1 MYNTSY
7 TILEGKEIDAME
19 EIKRLIYSR
28 ELRWNE
34 IMAIAMRLFMEN
46 IKVVGVGMLVIA
58 LPLSILLTLIQT
70 RVLNTN
76 EIMMQ
81 VTAAQYALSE
91 ADLYQLMQQTLTNN
105 VLLMAVTVFLEP
117 IFIIGVAKAAKW
129 RLEGRTVSAAKAFGE
144 AMTLEPTVV
153 KVGIVYMV
161 LFLLGTLLVIPAIY
175 LGVIWC
181 LYLYCIALGGRRGI
195 DALGHSRVLVRSRW
209 WRTFGFLF
217 VLAAVAFCWNSVLSW
232 IFALFPDNFAV
243 NCVYNCATYLT
254 QGFVVSATAILFLNR
269 ESGLFGMAALQEA
282 EEVQGAEEDETE

>member
-1 MYNTSY
+1 
-7 TILEGKEIDAME
+7 ME
-19 EIKRLIYSR
+19 EIKRLVYSR

-46 IKVVGVGMLVIA
+46 IKVIGVGMLVIA

-70 RVLNTN
+70 RVLSTN
-76 EIMMQ
+76 EIAWQ
-81 VTAAQYALSE
+81 LAETQYAISE
-91 ADLYQLMQQTLTNN
+91 ADLAVLIQQMMTNN

-117 IFIIGVAKAAKW
+117 IFIIGVAKATKW
-129 RLEGRTVSAAKAFGE
+129 RMEGRRFSASKAFGE

-153 KVGIVYMV
+153 KVGIVYLI
-161 LFLLGTLLVIPAIY
+161 LFLLGSLLVIPAIY
-175 LGVIWC
+175 LGVVWC

-217 VLAAVAFCWNSVLSW
+217 VLAAVSLCWNSILFW
-232 IFALFPDNFAV
+232 LFALFPENFVV
-243 NCVYNCATYLT
+243 NCVYNCVTYVT

-269 ESGLFGMAALQEA
+269 ESGLFGMSALQEA
-282 EEVQGAEEDETE
+282 EETENTEEEKTE

>member
-1 MYNTSY
+1 
-7 TILEGKEIDAME
+7 ME
-19 EIKRLIYSR
+19 EIKRLVYSR

-46 IKVVGVGMLVIA
+46 IKVIGTGMLVIA

-70 RVLNTN
+70 RVLSTN
-76 EIMMQ
+76 EIMLQ
-81 VTAAQYALSE
+81 LAETQYAISE
-91 ADLYQLMQQTLTNN
+91 ADLSVLIQQMMTNN

-129 RLEGRTVSAAKAFGE
+129 RLEGRPVSASKAFAE
-144 AMTLEPTVV
+144 AMILEPTVV

-161 LFLLGTLLVIPAIY
+161 LFLLGSFLVIPAIY
-175 LGVIWC
+175 MGVIWC
-181 LYLYCIALGGRRGI
+181 LYLYCIALGGRRGV

-217 VLAAVAFCWNSVLSW
+217 ILAAISYCWNVILSL

-243 NCVYNCATYLT
+243 NCVYNCVTYVT

-269 ESGLFGMAALQEA
+269 ESGLFGMASLQEPEEVQEA
-282 EEVQGAEEDETE
+282 EEEKTE

>member
-1 MYNTSY
+1 
-7 TILEGKEIDAME
+7 ME
-19 EIKRLIYSR
+19 EIKRLVYSR

-46 IKVVGVGMLVIA
+46 IKVIGVGMLVIA

-70 RVLNTN
+70 RVLSTN
-76 EIMMQ
+76 EIAWQ
-81 VTAAQYALSE
+81 LAETQYAISE
-91 ADLYQLMQQTLTNN
+91 ADLAVLIQQMMTNN

-117 IFIIGVAKAAKW
+117 IFIIGVAKATKW
-129 RLEGRTVSAAKAFGE
+129 RMEGRPVSASKAFGE
-144 AMTLEPTVV
+144 AMTLEPVVV
-153 KVGIVYMV
+153 KVGIVYMI

-175 LGVIWC
+175 LGVVWC

-217 VLAAVAFCWNSVLSW
+217 VLAAVSFCWNSILSW
-232 IFALFPDNFAV
+232 IFALFPENFVV
-243 NCVYNCATYLT
+243 NCVYNCVTYVT

-269 ESGLFGMAALQEA
+269 ESGLFGMSALQEA
-282 EEVQGAEEDETE
+282 EETENVEEEKME